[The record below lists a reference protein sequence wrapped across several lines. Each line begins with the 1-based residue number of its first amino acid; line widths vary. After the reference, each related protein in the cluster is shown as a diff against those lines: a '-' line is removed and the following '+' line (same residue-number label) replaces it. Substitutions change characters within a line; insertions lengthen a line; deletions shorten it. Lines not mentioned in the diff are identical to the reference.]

1 MRIELVQSAVDHVLD
16 KLLPFVVVQF
26 ADKVRIH
33 FRQDLDDLA
42 DELIVLVGRGAA
54 CADDQAEADEAGDHQ
69 EPDQI
74 PERHR
79 GPRRECVRR

>member
-1 MRIELVQSAVDHVLD
+1 MRVELVQPAVDHVLD

-26 ADKVRIH
+26 ADVVRIH

-42 DELIVLVGRGAA
+42 DELIVLVRRRALQPI
-54 CADDQAEADEAGDHQ
+54 DQAEADEAGDHQ

-74 PERHR
+74 PKRHR